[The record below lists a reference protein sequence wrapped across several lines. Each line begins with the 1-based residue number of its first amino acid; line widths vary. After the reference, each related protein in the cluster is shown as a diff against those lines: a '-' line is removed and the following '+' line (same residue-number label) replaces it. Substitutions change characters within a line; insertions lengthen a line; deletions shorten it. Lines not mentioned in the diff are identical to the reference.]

1 MDRRSFC
8 KVLWFAAGSTLLP
21 GLMVQAAGQG
31 SVGHAVPDGRY
42 TIGIRSDLSGCDLT
56 HAFYYSDSF
65 FTHPAT
71 QYDHQLALATLGLV
85 CAAANTVASDAEYW
99 VNGSVGRE
107 AHIAAAY
114 ETLGF
119 EDALFYNYDL
129 DTGRAGDFVGYS
141 LARKTLT
148 LNGQRTTLV
157 ALVLRGGG
165 YGGEWASNF
174 HIGDTSAHTGFV
186 TPVAAVFASLK
197 AYLARAGQGGAFK
210 LWLGGYSR
218 GAAVANL
225 TAARIRQQLPQIA
238 QENTFV
244 YTFAAPAALTAADR
258 PDLQADYDNDH
269 TADGGL
275 KTDWDV
281 SNIFN
286 IISSGD
292 IVARVMPEEWGYHR
306 NGNDRFLP
314 STAYQNE
321 LDDLSIIENRMGG
334 VPLRFDQL
342 ATKEDVDS
350 VIVAALAFCKS
361 AANYHEKYEAAFMD
375 MLQCAFTLSEKEA
388 AEGVILDDE
397 AVMERLRSMENIRK
411 MSWTKVLRCVM
422 TASAM
427 SRPILE
433 QVGAIVPL
441 RAQQVVVPVL
451 AVGLCYEV
459 ESDVLRML
467 VYYILSLMS
476 VNSPADS
483 VLRAA
488 FCHYPENYI
497 TLMEY
502 YDPAEHGM
510 EAYTRK

>member
-8 KVLWFAAGSTLLP
+8 KVLGFAAGSTLLP
-21 GLMVQAAGQG
+21 GLMVRAAGQS
-31 SVGHAVPDGRY
+31 SVGRAVPDGRY
-42 TIGIRSDLSGCDLT
+42 AIGIRSDLSGCDLT
-56 HAFYYSDSF
+56 HTFYYSDSF

-85 CAAANTVASDAEYW
+85 CAAANTIASDAEYW

-114 ETLGF
+114 EALGF
-119 EDALFYNYDL
+119 GDALFCNYDF

-157 ALVLRGGG
+157 ALILRGGG

-174 HIGDTSAHTGFV
+174 HMGDTSAHTGFV

-197 AYLARAGQGGAFK
+197 AYLARAGQSGAFK

-321 LDDLSIIENRMGG
+321 LDDLSIIESRMGG

-451 AVGLCYEV
+451 AVGLCHEV

>member
-8 KVLWFAAGSTLLP
+8 KVLGFAAGSTLLP

-174 HIGDTSAHTGFV
+174 HTGDTSAHTGFV

-218 GAAVANL
+218 GSIIANL
-225 TAARIRQQLPQIA
+225 LAAKMFSRPSWGGRTSMPTA
-238 QENTFV
+238 
-244 YTFAAPAALTAADR
+244 
-258 PDLQADYDNDH
+258 
-269 TADGGL
+269 
-275 KTDWDV
+275 
-281 SNIFN
+281 
-286 IISSGD
+286 
-292 IVARVMPEEWGYHR
+292 
-306 NGNDRFLP
+306 
-314 STAYQNE
+314 
-321 LDDLSIIENRMGG
+321 
-334 VPLRFDQL
+334 
-342 ATKEDVDS
+342 
-350 VIVAALAFCKS
+350 
-361 AANYHEKYEAAFMD
+361 
-375 MLQCAFTLSEKEA
+375 
-388 AEGVILDDE
+388 
-397 AVMERLRSMENIRK
+397 
-411 MSWTKVLRCVM
+411 LRCLQ
-422 TASAM
+422 
-427 SRPILE
+427 P
-433 QVGAIVPL
+433 
-441 RAQQVVVPVL
+441 
-451 AVGLCYEV
+451 
-459 ESDVLRML
+459 
-467 VYYILSLMS
+467 
-476 VNSPADS
+476 
-483 VLRAA
+483 
-488 FCHYPENYI
+488 
-497 TLMEY
+497 
-502 YDPAEHGM
+502 
-510 EAYTRK
+510 

>member
-8 KVLWFAAGSTLLP
+8 KVLGFAAGSTLLP

-99 VNGSVGRE
+99 VNSSVGRE

-197 AYLARAGQGGAFK
+197 AYLARAEQGGTFK

-218 GAAVANL
+218 GSIIANL
-225 TAARIRQQLPQIA
+225 LAAKIARELPQLGRR
-238 QENTFV
+238 TSM
-244 YTFAAPAALTAADR
+244 PTA
-258 PDLQADYDNDH
+258 
-269 TADGGL
+269 
-275 KTDWDV
+275 
-281 SNIFN
+281 
-286 IISSGD
+286 
-292 IVARVMPEEWGYHR
+292 
-306 NGNDRFLP
+306 
-314 STAYQNE
+314 
-321 LDDLSIIENRMGG
+321 
-334 VPLRFDQL
+334 
-342 ATKEDVDS
+342 
-350 VIVAALAFCKS
+350 
-361 AANYHEKYEAAFMD
+361 
-375 MLQCAFTLSEKEA
+375 
-388 AEGVILDDE
+388 
-397 AVMERLRSMENIRK
+397 
-411 MSWTKVLRCVM
+411 LRCLQ
-422 TASAM
+422 
-427 SRPILE
+427 P
-433 QVGAIVPL
+433 
-441 RAQQVVVPVL
+441 
-451 AVGLCYEV
+451 
-459 ESDVLRML
+459 
-467 VYYILSLMS
+467 
-476 VNSPADS
+476 
-483 VLRAA
+483 
-488 FCHYPENYI
+488 
-497 TLMEY
+497 
-502 YDPAEHGM
+502 
-510 EAYTRK
+510 